1 MITRILIVEDEPQ
14 FAFIV
19 KSLLEREG
27 FSAEILHNVS
37 EVRDGFAPG
46 RFQAVL
52 LDLFLSGESGLQVLR
67 HIKQSEPQLPVVI
80 MTANGSMDTV
90 AEALRLDA
98 FDYVTKPFEIRSITE
113 ILRRALARRSEEAS
127 SQEPAVQAPRLSSII
142 GKSPPMIELF
152 KAIARV
158 SQTDST
164 VLISGESGTG
174 KELVARAIHDNSPRK
189 AKPFIAVNCGALTE
203 TLLESELFG
212 HVRGAFT
219 GAQTNRSGFFE
230 SASGGTIFLDEIS
243 ETAPVFQVKLLR
255 VLQERM
261 IRPVGS
267 SQERPVNVRVI
278 AATNQG
284 IQSLLNSSAF
294 RRDLLYRLSVI
305 HIHLP
310 PLRERRED
318 IPLLLSYFVH
328 GFSQRQNKSVRLA
341 GEKIQWVQQRE
352 WLGNVRELENAVE
365 RAVTMSTSGS
375 LLAEDFLQFGF
386 ASSEELAP
394 EAERGVQEPQTA
406 EAAALEIGVKSKE
419 SVADEAPP
427 GSLDEMTR
435 GQILEVLHHTKG
447 NKVRAAEIL
456 GIGRYSL
463 YRMAKRLNIDLDHWN
478 VDPRSGRR
486 KRVSVP
492 ASANAS
498 PVSLEAFDHLDDIV
512 YTRDFSGV
520 ITSIN
525 AAGERFFGIPRQQIV
540 GTTFHGLIDPA
551 MEASLR
557 TTNDKLLSDGHDRS
571 EVIVRDRDGRVRVLE
586 FNVALFRDAKGQPA
600 GARGI
605 MRDVSEAKELES
617 RLRSQAQL
625 LEEANEKLKEL
636 NRIKAD
642 FTAMLVHDLKSPI
655 STMMMALQ
663 LLQEILPSEGNEDLH
678 KVIAGGLASGRSM
691 VQIVEDMLELFKYD
705 STEPSLASNRVPVEE
720 LIEDPFNEALVQA
733 QLKGIE
739 LTRQIEPGLPDV
751 LVDRIKICRV
761 LSNLLSNALNFTQPG
776 GKVRI
781 EVQKSQHQRWVPW
794 MRKGDSVHIEG
805 MAEWEAS
812 TDRSKASVQFSVS
825 DTGAGILPANLSYVF
840 DPYWHSKRKGTG
852 TGLGLAVVKRIVTAH
867 RGFLAVR
874 SRVGVGSEFYFT
886 LPAAEE
892 APQKKDSPKNL
903 SATNGR

>member
-1 MITRILIVEDEPQ
+1 MSPRILIVEDEPQ
-14 FAFIV
+14 FACIV

-37 EVRDGFAPG
+37 EVRDGFIPG
-46 RFQAVL
+46 RYQAVL
-52 LDLFLSGESGLQVLR
+52 LDLFLSGRESGLEVLR
-67 HIKQSEPQLPVVI
+67 HLKQSEPHLPVVI

-90 AEALRLDA
+90 AEALRLNA
-98 FDYVTKPFEIRSITE
+98 FDYVTKPFEIRAITE
-113 ILRRALARRSEEAS
+113 ILGRALARRNEEVS
-127 SQEPAVQAPRLSSII
+127 SKRAAAQTPRLSSII
-142 GKSPPMIELF
+142 GKSPPMIDLF

-164 VLISGESGTG
+164 VLVSGESGTG

-189 AKPFIAVNCGALTE
+189 DKPFIAVNCGALTE

-278 AATNQG
+278 AATNLE
-284 IQSLLNSSAF
+284 IQALLNSSAF

-305 HIHLP
+305 HIQLP

-318 IPLLLSYFVH
+318 IPLLLSYFIQR
-328 GFSQRQNKSVRLA
+328 FSQRQNKSVRLP
-341 GEKIQWVQQRE
+341 EQTIEWVQRSA
-352 WLGNVRELENAVE
+352 WPGNVRELENAVE
-365 RAVTMSTSGS
+365 RAVTMNTSGS
-375 LLAEDFLQFGF
+375 LLAEDFLQFGIPS
-386 ASSEELAP
+386 AEDSPSKVERVAQELR
-394 EAERGVQEPQTA
+394 AESK
-406 EAAALEIGVKSKE
+406 ALETEVENKAA
-419 SVADEAPP
+419 VADEASP

-435 GQILEVLHHTKG
+435 GHILEALHHTKG

-463 YRMAKRLNIDLDHWN
+463 YRMAKRLSIDLEDWR
-478 VDPRSGRR
+478 VILPSPRR
-486 KRVSVP
+486 KRGLEP
-492 ASANAS
+492 AAS
-498 PVSLEAFDHLDDIV
+498 TGDHLDLEAFDQLDDIV
-512 YTRDFSGV
+512 YTRDFAGV

-525 AAGERFFGIPRQQIV
+525 AAGERFLGIPRDQIV
-540 GTTFHGLIDPA
+540 GRSVQHFVDPA
-551 MEASLR
+551 NKGSL
-557 TTNDKLLSDGHDRS
+557 TANNEKLLSEGHGRF
-571 EVIVRDRDGRVRVLE
+571 EWTVRDREGRARVLE
-586 FNVALFRDAKGQPA
+586 FNLALFRDSAGQPA

-605 MRDVSEAKELES
+605 ARDVTDAKELES
-617 RLRSQAQL
+617 RLRSQAQQ

-642 FTAMLVHDLKSPI
+642 FTAMLVHDLKTPI
-655 STMMMALQ
+655 STMMMTLQ
-663 LLQEILPSEGNEDLH
+663 LLQEILPSEANDDLH
-678 KVIAGGLASGRSM
+678 KMIAGGLASGRSM
-691 VQIVEDMLELFKYD
+691 VQIVEDMLELFRHD
-705 STEPSLASNRVPVEE
+705 STQLSLVSARVS
-720 LIEDPFNEALVQA
+720 IEDLIQDPFSEALVQA
-733 QLKGIE
+733 QLKGLE
-739 LTRQIEPGLPDV
+739 LTRQIEQGLPDV
-751 LVDRIKICRV
+751 LVDRVKICRV

-776 GKVRI
+776 GRVRI
-781 EVQKSQHQRWVPW
+781 EAQKSRREKWMPW
-794 MRKGDSVHIEG
+794 MRKGASVHIEG
-805 MAEWEAS
+805 MAEGEAS
-812 TDRSKASVQFSVS
+812 GDRSQGFVQFSVC
-825 DTGAGILPANLSYVF
+825 DTGIGISPDNLSYIF
-840 DPYWHSKRKGTG
+840 DPYWHSKREATG

-886 LPAAEE
+886 LPAAED
-892 APQKKDSPKNL
+892 APQTTDPPKSL

>member
-1 MITRILIVEDEPQ
+1 MSTRILIVEDEPQ

-37 EVRDGFAPG
+37 EVRDGFVPG

-90 AEALRLDA
+90 AEALRLNA
-98 FDYVTKPFEIRSITE
+98 FDYITKPFEIRSITE

-127 SQEPAVQAPRLSSII
+127 SQKANAQTPGLSSII

-189 AKPFIAVNCGALTE
+189 DKPFIAVNCGALTE

-243 ETAPVFQVKLLR
+243 ETEPVFQVKLLR

-278 AATNQG
+278 AATNME
-284 IQSLLNSSAF
+284 IQALLNSSAF

-318 IPLLLSYFVH
+318 IPLLLSHFVH
-328 GFSQRQNKSVRLA
+328 RFSQRQKKSVRLPDQTI
-341 GEKIQWVQQRE
+341 EWVQRSA
-352 WLGNVRELENAVE
+352 WPGNVRELENAVE
-365 RAVTMSTSGS
+365 RAVTMNTSGS
-375 LLAEDFLQFGF
+375 LLTEDFLQFGI
-386 ASSEELAP
+386 AAAEDLTGEQELP
-394 EAERGVQEPQTA
+394 A
-406 EAAALEIGVKSKE
+406 EAAVLEIGVESKAAVVE
-419 SVADEAPP
+419 KVSP

-435 GQILEVLHHTKG
+435 AHILETLHHTKG

-463 YRMAKRLNIDLDHWN
+463 YRMAKRLNIDLEDWK
-478 VDPRSGRR
+478 VTLPSARR
-486 KRVSVP
+486 KRELEP
-492 ASANAS
+492 AAS
-498 PVSLEAFDHLDDIV
+498 TGDHLDLEAFDQLDEIV
-512 YTRDFSGV
+512 YTRDFAGV

-525 AAGERFFGIPRQQIV
+525 AAGERFFGIPRDQIV
-540 GTTFHGLIDPA
+540 GRSVQNFVDPA
-551 MEASLR
+551 NKGSLAA
-557 TTNDKLLSDGHDRS
+557 NNEKLLSEGHGRF
-571 EVIVRDRDGRVRVLE
+571 EWTVRDREGRARVLE
-586 FNVALFRDAKGQPA
+586 FNLALFRDSTGQPA

-605 MRDVSEAKELES
+605 ARDVTDAKELES
-617 RLRSQAQL
+617 RLRSQAEL
-625 LEEANEKLKEL
+625 LEAANEKLKEL

-642 FTAMLVHDLKSPI
+642 FTAMLVHDLKTPI
-655 STMMMALQ
+655 STMMMTLQ
-663 LLQEILPSEGNEDLH
+663 LLQEILPSEANDDLH
-678 KVIAGGLASGRSM
+678 KMIAGGLASGRSM
-691 VQIVEDMLELFKYD
+691 VQIVEDMLELFRHD
-705 STEPSLASNRVPVEE
+705 STQLSLVSARVS
-720 LIEDPFNEALVQA
+720 IEDLIQDPFSEALVQA
-733 QLKGIE
+733 QLKGLE

-751 LVDRIKICRV
+751 LVDRVKICRV

-776 GKVRI
+776 GRVRI
-781 EVQKSQHQRWVPW
+781 EAQKSRREKWMPW
-794 MRKGDSVHIEG
+794 MRKGASVHIEG
-805 MAEWEAS
+805 MAEGE
-812 TDRSKASVQFSVS
+812 TPGDRSQGFVQFSVC
-825 DTGAGILPANLSYVF
+825 DTGIGISPDNLSYIF
-840 DPYWHSKRKGTG
+840 DPYWHSKREATG

-886 LPAAEE
+886 LPAAEDV
-892 APQKKDSPKNL
+892 PQTTDSPKSL
-903 SATNGR
+903 FATNGR

>member
-14 FAFIV
+14 FAFIM
-19 KSLLEREG
+19 KTLLEGEG
-27 FSAEILHNVS
+27 FSAEILHKAS
-37 EVRDGFAPG
+37 EVRDRFIPG

-113 ILRRALARRSEEAS
+113 ILRRALARRNEEAS
-127 SQEPAVQAPRLSSII
+127 PQKSVEAPRFTSII

-189 AKPFIAVNCGALTE
+189 DKPFIAVNCGALTE

-212 HVRGAFT
+212 HLRGAFT

-267 SQERPVNVRVI
+267 SQERAVNVRVI
-278 AATNQG
+278 AATNLE
-284 IQSLLNSSAF
+284 IQALLNSSAF

-318 IPLLLSYFVH
+318 IPLLLCSFVH
-328 GFSQRQNKSVRLA
+328 RFSQRQNKSVRLP
-341 GEKIQWVQQRE
+341 EKTIEWVQQNA
-352 WLGNVRELENAVE
+352 WPGNVRELENAVE
-365 RAVTMSTSGS
+365 RAVTMNISGS

-386 ASSEELAP
+386 TSAEELAS
-394 EAERGVQEPQTA
+394 EAERRVQKLQTA
-406 EAAALEIGVKSKE
+406 EAVAVEIRVESKE
-419 SVADEAPP
+419 SVTDQAPP
-427 GSLDEMTR
+427 ASLDIMTR
-435 GQILEVLHHTKG
+435 GHILEVLHHTKG
-447 NKVRAAEIL
+447 NKVRAAGIL

-463 YRMAKRLNIDLDHWN
+463 YRMAKRLDIDLDHWN
-478 VDPRSGRR
+478 AEPRSGRQ
-486 KRVSVP
+486 KRVSTP
-492 ASANAS
+492 ASATTV

-512 YTRDFSGV
+512 YTRDFAGL

-525 AAGERFFGIPRQQIV
+525 AAGERFFGIPREQIV
-540 GTTFHGLIDPA
+540 GRSLHSLVDPA
-551 MEASLR
+551 MEDSLR
-557 TTNDKLLSDGHDRS
+557 TTNDKLLTEAHDRS
-571 EVIVRDRDGRVRVLE
+571 EVIVRDRQGRVRVLE
-586 FNVALFRDAKGQPA
+586 FDAALFRDAAGQPA

-617 RLRSQAQL
+617 RLRNQARL

-642 FTAMLVHDLKSPI
+642 FTAMLVHDLKTPI

-663 LLQEILPSEGNEDLH
+663 LLQETLPSEANEDLH
-678 KVIAGGLASGRSM
+678 KVVAGGLASGRSM
-691 VQIVEDMLELFKYD
+691 VQIVEDMLELFKFN
-705 STEPSLASNRVPVEE
+705 STELLLASDRVPVGE
-720 LIEDPFNEALVQA
+720 LIQDPFNEALVQA
-733 QLKGIE
+733 QLKGID
-739 LTRQIEPGLPDV
+739 LTRQIETGLPDV
-751 LVDRIKICRV
+751 LVDKIKICRV

-781 EVQKSQHQRWVPW
+781 EAQKSRFQNWVPW

-805 MAEWEAS
+805 MAEWKAS
-812 TDRSKASVQFSVS
+812 ADRSKAFVQFSVC
-825 DTGAGILPANLSYVF
+825 DTGAGIPPANLSYLF
-840 DPYWHSKRKGTG
+840 DRYWHSKREG
-852 TGLGLAVVKRIVTAH
+852 TGLGLAVVRRIVTAH

-874 SRVGVGSEFYFT
+874 SRLGIGSEFYFT

-892 APQKKDSPKNL
+892 AAQEADSPMSL
-903 SATNGR
+903 SAANGC